1 MTRRDIVGSGQG
13 ELTMRVLVIG
23 AYGLIGSA
31 ILAALHRAGHELV
44 GAGRSIASA
53 RRRFPY
59 AQWVAAD
66 FHRLTTADAWAPLLA
81 GIDAV
86 VNCVGAFQTSA
97 RDDLRRIHVAAPL
110 ALFAACERAG
120 IRRVIHVS
128 AIGAGRDGPTEFAT
142 TKGESDAR
150 LAASD
155 LGWLILR
162 PGVVLSPGVYGA
174 SAMLRGLAGLPWR
187 TPLIA
192 AESAVQI
199 VSVDDIADTVVWAL
213 GPGAALRAIL
223 DVVYPDPYTLG
234 HLVAEQRR
242 WLGFPPQPV
251 WNLPPSLARLIAAV
265 ADGLGHLGWRSPAR
279 STAVAQLAA
288 APTGDPAAWM
298 TATGIRPKGL
308 EEIFAAHPS
317 TLQDRW
323 FARLYALKPA
333 AIACLSALFI
343 VTGVISLGPGWSQGM
358 ALLAP
363 AGLSDRTAAAVIIG
377 GSLLD
382 VALGIGLLVRRT
394 ARITLLA
401 MLALTVLY
409 LVIATILD
417 PHLWTDPLGRLT
429 KTIPVMLLMLFTL
442 AVLDER

>member
-1 MTRRDIVGSGQG
+1 
-13 ELTMRVLVIG
+13 MRVLVTG

-31 ILAALHRAGHELV
+31 ILAARHHAGHEVV
-44 GAGRSIASA
+44 GAGRSIAVA

-59 AQWVAAD
+59 AQWVIAD
-66 FHRLTTADAWAPLLA
+66 FHRLTAAEAWQPLLA
-81 GIDAV
+81 DIEAV

-97 RDDLRRIHVAAPL
+97 RDDLQRIHVTAPL
-110 ALFAACERAG
+110 ALFAACARAG
-120 IRRVIHVS
+120 VRRVIHVS
-128 AIGAGRDGPTEFAT
+128 ALGAGGDGPTEFAT

-150 LAASD
+150 LAASGLD
-155 LGWLILR
+155 WLILR

-187 TPLIA
+187 TPLVA

-199 VSVDDIADTVVWAL
+199 VSVDDVAETVVWAL
-213 GPGAALRAIL
+213 GSGAEGRAIYDL
-223 DVVYPDPYTLG
+223 VHPDWHTLR
-234 HLVAEQRR
+234 HIVAEQRR

-251 WNLPPSLARLIAAV
+251 WNLPRPLARLTAAV
-265 ADGLGHLGWRSPAR
+265 ADGLAHLGWRSPAR
-279 STAVAQLAA
+279 STAFAQLASQ
-288 APTGDPAAWM
+288 PTGDPAAWI
-298 TATGIRPKGL
+298 TATGIRPKSL
-308 EEIFAAHPS
+308 AEIFAAHPS
-317 TLQDRW
+317 TVQDRW

-333 AIACLSALFI
+333 AIACLSAFFI
-343 VTGVISLGPGWSQGM
+343 VTGLISLGPGWSEGM

-363 AGLSDRTAAAVIIG
+363 ARLSDRTAAAVIIG

-382 VALGIGLLVRRT
+382 IALGLGLLVRRT
-394 ARITLLA
+394 ARITVLA
-401 MLALTVLY
+401 MLAVTVPY
-409 LVIATILD
+409 LVIATALD